1 MESEL
6 DKMFHEL
13 EADVARRG
21 MSMEDYLQNIKKS
34 REDLHKE
41 WRERAGERLK
51 MALAVRQVSIEE
63 NIDVSE
69 EEVESELAKIRAS
82 VQQDPE
88 ILKQIGSSAYRDY
101 TRNVMK
107 NQKVIKR
114 LKEFAS
120 SEKK

>member
-1 MESEL
+1 
-6 DKMFHEL
+6 
-13 EADVARRG
+13 
-21 MSMEDYLQNIKKS
+21 
-34 REDLHKE
+34 
-41 WRERAGERLK
+41 